1 MKKHLVLALS
11 ALALPGAPVLAQ
23 EVDIQPETLTVEARI
38 SEGEHIYV
46 MDMGISGPSAIYV
59 LNASDLSLEGSIGAG
74 TFSQMLM
81 APGASTLYTSSV
93 YMKRYTRGPIEAVL
107 EEWDPV
113 TLVGKREIVVSDKLA
128 QTLSQRGALNVTAD
142 GAYAIAQ
149 NATPATSINIVDLA
163 AGQDLAEVPTP
174 GCWSAYPTA
183 EGHGF
188 TTLCGDGTAVKY
200 SFTADGTVSEPG
212 KSEKI
217 FDSDKTPLFAS
228 AVRVGSDLVY
238 VSYAGALLFVDD
250 TGPVPTLK
258 KTVEFTE
265 EGWAPSGYNL
275 MGYHAPSNLLFVT
288 MHANPTDG
296 SHKLPAEEIWAVNME
311 SGAVVGRGEA
321 HGESSITVS
330 AGETPAVIGIDHLGG
345 VHRYEVT
352 VGDSVTIAHA
362 VGREGVAG
370 FPTIVATDY

>member
-11 ALALPGAPVLAQ
+11 ALAVPVSPVLAQ

-38 SEGEHIYV
+38 SEGDHIFV
-46 MDMGISGPSAIYV
+46 MDMGISGPSAVYV

-81 APGASTLYTSSV
+81 GPDASTLYTSSV

-113 TLVGKREIVVSDKLA
+113 TLVGKREIVVSEKLA

-163 AGQDLAEVPTP
+163 AGADLVEVPTP
-174 GCWSAYPTA
+174 GCWSAYPSA
-183 EGHGF
+183 EGHAF

-200 SFTADGTVSEPG
+200 SFTAEGAVSEPG

-228 AVRVGSDLVY
+228 AVRAGAHLAY
-238 VSYAGALLFVDD
+238 VSYGGSLLLVDD
-250 TGPVPTLK
+250 SGEVPTLAR
-258 KTVEFTE
+258 TIDFAE

-275 MGYHAPSNLLFVT
+275 MDYHAPSNTLFIM
-288 MHANPTDG
+288 MHSNPTDG
-296 SHKLPAEEIWAVNME
+296 SHKLPAEEIWAVDLE
-311 SGAVVGRGEA
+311 SGEVVGRGEA
-321 HGESSITVS
+321 HGESSIAVS
-330 AGETPAVIGIDHLGG
+330 AGATPAIVGIDHLGG
-345 VHRYEVT
+345 VHRYDVT
-352 VGDSVTIAHA
+352 LGDSVTITHA
-362 VGREGVAG
+362 VAREGVAG